1 MLKEGG
7 GIPDIFIY
15 GDFKQSKN
23 RILVTLLTLFATI
36 PLLVTILKI
45 FLHLLLKRLLNYTSL
60 LLLLRK
66 NGKRLLL
73 SNVVT
78 YFVPYWLL
86 FWKIRKLFVE

>member
-7 GIPDIFIY
+7 GIPDILIY